1 MDRKL
6 VSAALFVTVL
16 GTLFLLTPL
25 ANVFQLQRRFFGV
38 PAEMIYL
45 FACWLALVLAAL
57 WLSRR
62 LPREPEAEPQ
72 DGDDA

>member
-1 MDRKL
+1 MKRKAI
-6 VSAALFVTVL
+6 SAALFVTVL

-25 ANVFQLQRRFFGV
+25 ANVFRQQNRFLGV

-45 FACWLALVLAAL
+45 FTCWLLLVLAAL

-62 LPREPEAEPQ
+62 LPHEAEAES
-72 DGDDA
+72 DGDEA

>member
-6 VSAALFVTVL
+6 ISGALFVTIL

-25 ANVFQLQRRFFGV
+25 ANVFQLHRRFFGV
-38 PAEMIYL
+38 PAEMLYL
-45 FACWLALVLAAL
+45 FACWFALVFAAL

-62 LPREPEAEPQ
+62 LPREVEAEPH
-72 DGDDA
+72 DEDEG

>member
-6 VSAALFVTVL
+6 ISGALFVTLV

-45 FACWLALVLAAL
+45 FACWLLLVAAAL
-57 WLSRR
+57 WLSTR
-62 LPREPEAEPQ
+62 LPREPEAEPH
-72 DGDDA
+72 DGDDV